1 MFSDTPLVVVRDAAA
16 LAEAAA
22 TMAQA
27 RVIGVDT
34 ESDSFYA
41 YQERVCLVQVSD
53 GKTDWVI
60 DPLAVSDL
68 GALAPVMADPGI
80 VKVFHGAD
88 YDIVSLRRD
97 FQFQFVN
104 IFDTLVAAQQLGVP
118 RVGLA
123 DLVGNW
129 FGHTLDKA
137 FQRHNWAE
145 RPLYDEHLEYA
156 RGDTHWLPA
165 LRSILLRRLTA
176 AGRIAAVEEECRL
189 LAKRV
194 WRGRTFDPND
204 FLRIRDARTLSD
216 EGQRALRGL
225 YVWRDKVGQRLNRP
239 VFKVLPD
246 NVLVGIARIMPE
258 HTDDLDPVLP
268 QRSALR
274 RRHGEELVSAVQAG
288 LDDNSSIEQ
297 AAPARGDRN
306 SGPRPRLV
314 GRQAER
320 VAIEL
325 KSWRNDLVARG
336 VVTTPAAALSN
347 GQIQSIASRRPH
359 DLEELRKVPDVR
371 EWQVQEFGAAILGV
385 LDQADPRRATT

>member
-1 MFSDTPLVVVRDAAA
+1 MFSDTPLVVVRNAAA
-16 LAEAAA
+16 LNEAAA

-27 RVIGVDT
+27 TVIGVDT

-41 YQERVCLVQVSD
+41 YQERVCLLQVSD

-60 DPLAVSDL
+60 DPLAVRDL
-68 GALAPVMADPGI
+68 SVLGPVMANPDI

-97 FQFQFVN
+97 FHFQFAN
-104 IFDTLVAAQQLGVP
+104 IFDTLVAAQQLGLP

-145 RPLYDEHLEYA
+145 RPLLDEHLEYA

-176 AGRIAAVEEECRL
+176 AGRIRAVEEECRL
-189 LAKRV
+189 LAQRV
-194 WRGRTFDPND
+194 WKGRTFEPND
-204 FLRIRDARTLSD
+204 FLRLRGARTLSD
-216 EGQRALRGL
+216 DAQRALRGL
-225 YVWRDKVGQRLNRP
+225 YVWRDKTGQRLNRP

-246 NVLVGIARIMPE
+246 DVLVDIARLMPE
-258 HTDDLDPVLP
+258 HASDLEPVLP

-274 RRHGEELVSAVQAG
+274 RRHGDELVAAVQAG
-288 LDDNSSIEQ
+288 LDDTSAIE
-297 AAPARGDRN
+297 APAPARGDRRA
-306 SGPRPRLV
+306 GPRPRLV

-320 VAIEL
+320 VAGEL
-325 KSWRNDLVARG
+325 KTWRNDLVSRG
-336 VVTTPAAALSN
+336 VVPTAAAALSN
-347 GQIQSIASRRPH
+347 GQIQAIASRRPH
-359 DLEELRKVPDVR
+359 DLDELRNVPDVR
-371 EWQVQEFGAAILGV
+371 EWQVAEFGTAILGV
-385 LDQADPRRATT
+385 LDQADPRRAAT